1 MKKILATINLVIL
14 VFLTTINSIFLFEIS
29 KDNELRHFYFQ
40 GKELSAEYTSL
51 EINHMH
57 EVKDLVN
64 AFLFINF
71 FSLLLFLFLDKY
83 IQQNFYIAGISL
95 VALAILLFIAA
106 LSFDEFFNRWHEI
119 FFSSDNWLLPEDA
132 KLIKDY
138 PLEYFRNK
146 FILFDTLLAFFGIF
160 MLILNKKSPKSHR

>member
-1 MKKILATINLVIL
+1 MKKILVTINLVIL
-14 VFLTTINSIFLFEIS
+14 IFLTTINSIFLFEIS
-29 KDNELRHFYFQ
+29 KDNELRNFYFQ
-40 GKELSAEYTSL
+40 GQELSVEYTAIEVS
-51 EINHMH
+51 HMH

-64 AFLFINF
+64 AFLFINIM
-71 FSLLLFLFLDKY
+71 SLLLFLFFDKY
-83 IQQNFYIAGISL
+83 IQQNFFIAGASL
-95 VALAILLFIAA
+95 IALSILLFIAA

-146 FILFDTLLAFFGIF
+146 FILFDVLLAFFGII
-160 MLILNKKSPKSHR
+160 MLILNKKKIFRI